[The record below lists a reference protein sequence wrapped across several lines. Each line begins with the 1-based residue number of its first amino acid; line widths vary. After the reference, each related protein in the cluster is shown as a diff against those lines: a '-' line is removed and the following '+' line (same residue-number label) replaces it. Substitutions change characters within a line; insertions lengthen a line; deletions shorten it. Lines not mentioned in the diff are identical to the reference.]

1 MKMTYT
7 VYIIFSIKTNKF
19 YVGQT
24 DNFENR
30 LIRHNKGLVKST
42 KSGLPWK
49 VIHTFSC
56 SNRSEAMILETKIKN
71 RGISRYLTDNNIK
84 FDIIEV

>member
-1 MKMTYT
+1 MTYT
-7 VYIIFSIKTNKF
+7 VYIIFSTKTNKF

-30 LIRHNKGLVKST
+30 LVRHNNGIVKST

-56 SNRSEAMILETKIKN
+56 INRSEAMILETKIKN
-71 RGISRYLTDNNIK
+71 RGISRYLSDNNIE